1 MQEELSSA
9 FAEMDAISLNP
20 CMATILAIIDYMHAN
35 FPVAPGEEMA
45 KWMAFMHAK
54 MSAPGNPH
62 IFSLNGN

>member
-1 MQEELSSA
+1 
-9 FAEMDAISLNP
+9 
-20 CMATILAIIDYMHAN
+20 MATILGIIDYMHAN